1 MKILS
6 LANFK
11 GGIGKTTTARTL
23 GDILSKDYRVL
34 MVDLDP
40 QASLTLSCGKA
51 GITPNLVNVFS
62 MTNRMNI
69 DKVIQPISENL
80 YLAPGAL
87 DLAITEL
94 ELISRMGREQ
104 LLLQALQTV
113 KKLFDIVLCD
123 CPPSLSLLTINA
135 LAASNAVLIPVKPEP
150 LDVAAL
156 RLFLGSIDD
165 VREQL
170 NPKLDILG
178 ILPTFYDDRLNI
190 HKDGI
195 AAMTAAKWP
204 VLPYKITRSV
214 RVSEAPALGESIIT
228 FEPGNKVAG
237 QYKELAGG
245 IEKWLKS

>member
-1 MKILS
+1 

-34 MVDLDP
+34 LVDLDP
-40 QASLTLSCGKA
+40 QASLTLSCGQA
-51 GITPNLVNVFS
+51 GTAPNLVNVFS
-62 MTNRMNI
+62 MSNRLPLE
-69 DKVIQPISENL
+69 KVIQSVKENL

-87 DLAITEL
+87 DLAFTEL

-104 LLLQALQTV
+104 LLLQALQPV
-113 KKLFDIVLCD
+113 KKHFDLVLCD

-170 NPKLDILG
+170 NPMLGILG
-178 ILPTFYDDRLNI
+178 ILPTFYDDRLTT
-190 HKDGI
+190 HKEGM
-195 AAMTAAKWP
+195 AAMAAANWP
-204 VLPYKITRSV
+204 VLPFKITRSV
-214 RVSEAPALGESIIT
+214 RVSEAPAMGESIIT
-228 FEPGNKVAG
+228 FEPGNKVSG
-237 QYKELAGG
+237 QYIDLAGG